1 MDLFYKFSVIQRTW
15 TNTSSVFLQEEL
27 LFDYDYG
34 GDEKIQ
40 EVLGDVQAVEQA

>member
-1 MDLFYKFSVIQRTW
+1 MDLFHKFDVIQRW
-15 TNTSSVFLQEEL
+15 WINTSSDFLQEEL

-34 GDEKIQ
+34 GDEIQ